1 MAGTIRRIAS
11 GDSGQYIVLG
21 TRSSLFLPH
30 HNLGLIV
37 VDEEHDNSY
46 KQDSPAPRY
55 NGRDTAIMLG
65 LIHGSSVI
73 LGSATPSLESLYN
86 SRNGKFETVRL
97 DRRYHNAQD
106 TDIEIIDTI
115 AERRKRGMKGSF
127 SRKLIDHIQNALDHK
142 GQVMILRSRR
152 SYSPVLQCSE
162 CGFIPKCPHCNVSM
176 SYHKDRDSLKCH
188 YCGYRTIMP
197 DCCPEC
203 GSGLTS
209 LGAGTQKI
217 EEEIN
222 GLFPT
227 ARTARLDSDSAK
239 NKTFEKE
246 TISRFSK
253 GDIDILIGTQIVAK
267 GFDFKGLTLVAVLQ
281 ADTLLGIQDFRADE
295 KAVQLLEQFKGR
307 CGRRDSKGLF
317 VIQTSRPQHPV
328 YQNMIH
334 SSGMEPGEVQNRR
347 MAFIDSL
354 LDERQEF
361 CYPPY
366 SRIINIHIRDVYEE
380 RAERMS
386 ARLAVELEGFNTT
399 GVFQPPVNKVA
410 DEHIRTIR
418 VNLRKD
424 RNLADNKTALLKRI
438 RDFELREKY
447 QGRIIIDVDPT

>member
-1 MAGTIRRIAS
+1 
-11 GDSGQYIVLG
+11 
-21 TRSSLFLPH
+21 
-30 HNLGLIV
+30 
-37 VDEEHDNSY
+37 
-46 KQDSPAPRY
+46 
-55 NGRDTAIMLG
+55 MLG
-65 LIHGSSVI
+65 LIHGSCVI

-334 SSGMEPGEVQNRR
+334 SSGMEPGEVQSSRG
-347 MAFIDSL
+347 AFIDSL